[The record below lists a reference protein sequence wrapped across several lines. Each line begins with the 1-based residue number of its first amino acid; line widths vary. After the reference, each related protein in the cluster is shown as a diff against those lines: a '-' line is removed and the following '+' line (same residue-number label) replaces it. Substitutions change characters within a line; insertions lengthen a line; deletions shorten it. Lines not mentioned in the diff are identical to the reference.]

1 MNNLKSTI
9 DTAAIVLLL
18 SLFIIQLPAAIASSY
33 LIGLLFFAF
42 SISSV
47 KLKSKYVQAYVLLLI
62 FCLPAATTFNHGLTP
77 LFYLILSPSIA
88 FFVIH
93 FTENTLEH
101 VVKVLRNVFWAYI
114 LFVAAV
120 LFFHWDEPEPFGAL
134 FYWSST
140 NGIPAYLI
148 ILNIAYSIAYFLKY
162 NRLPIIAAT
171 LTMIVALFGVGR
183 GSIVSASVL
192 LLLSMFVNL
201 FVVKSKQDIALA
213 PKMALI
219 LLLPGLALIYNYAD
233 LIGSQYEMIVEGS
246 KFEQGVLDVHRGY
259 MLSDY
264 LDKLDAVSLFIG
276 TSYEGTSIHLY
287 YGGNPHNSY
296 IRVHSFF
303 GLFALFAV
311 FAPLFLMVLSHK
323 DRTQTI
329 VILLLVTVALLRAT
343 TEPILF
349 PTPLD
354 FFYIMYFVLFFRFA
368 RQKNEQFS
376 RSAQNGIRHR
386 ALAHQSSMKR

>member
-1 MNNLKSTI
+1 MNNLKSII
-9 DTAAIVLLL
+9 DTTAIVLLL

-33 LIGLLFFAF
+33 LIGLLFLAF
-42 SISSV
+42 SISSFE
-47 KLKSKYVQAYVLLLI
+47 LKSKYVQAYVLLLI

-77 LFYLILSPSIA
+77 LFYLIFSPSIA

-93 FTENTLEH
+93 FTGNTLEH
-101 VVKVLRNVFWAYI
+101 VVNVLRNVFLAYI

-120 LFFHWDEPEPFGAL
+120 LFFNWGEPEPFGAI

-162 NRLPIIAAT
+162 NRLPVIAAA
-171 LTMIVALFGVGR
+171 LTTIVAFFGIGR
-183 GSIVSASVL
+183 GSIVCGSLVL
-192 LLLSMFVNL
+192 LLSIFVNL
-201 FVVKSKQDIALA
+201 FVVKSKQDMALA
-213 PKMALI
+213 PKIALI
-219 LLLPGLALIYNYAD
+219 LLIPALTLIYNHAD
-233 LIGSQYEMIVEGS
+233 LISRQYEMIAEGS

-264 LDKLDAVSLFIG
+264 LDKLDALSLFIG
-276 TSYEGTSIHLY
+276 TSYEGTSIDLY
-287 YGGNPHNSY
+287 YRGNPHNSY

-311 FAPLFLMVLSHK
+311 FAPLFLMLLSHK

-329 VILLLVTVALLRAT
+329 IIFLLVTVALIRAA

-354 FFYIMYFVLFFRFA
+354 FFYIMYFVLYFRFA
-368 RQKNEQFS
+368 RQKNDPFM
-376 RSAQNGIRHR
+376 RSA
-386 ALAHQSSMKR
+386 

>member
-1 MNNLKSTI
+1 LNNQKSII
-9 DTAAIVLLL
+9 DTTAIVLLL

-33 LIGLLFFAF
+33 LIGLLFLAF
-42 SISSV
+42 SISSFE
-47 KLKSKYVQAYVLLLI
+47 LKSKYVQAYVLLLI

-77 LFYLILSPSIA
+77 LFYLIFSPSIA

-93 FTENTLEH
+93 FTGNTLEH
-101 VVKVLRNVFWAYI
+101 VVNVLRNVFLAYI

-120 LFFHWDEPEPFGAL
+120 LFFNWGEREPFGAI

-162 NRLPIIAAT
+162 NRLPVIAAA
-171 LTMIVALFGVGR
+171 LTTIVAFFGIGR
-183 GSIVSASVL
+183 GSIVCGSLVL
-192 LLLSMFVNL
+192 LLSIFVNL
-201 FVVKSKQDIALA
+201 FVVKSKQDMALA
-213 PKMALI
+213 PKIALI
-219 LLLPGLALIYNYAD
+219 LLIPALTLIYNHAD
-233 LIGSQYEMIVEGS
+233 LISRQYEMIAEGS

-264 LDKLDAVSLFIG
+264 LDKLDALSLFIG
-276 TSYEGTSIHLY
+276 TSYEGTSIDLY
-287 YGGNPHNSY
+287 YRGNPHNSY

-311 FAPLFLMVLSHK
+311 FAPLFLMLLSHK

-329 VILLLVTVALLRAT
+329 IIFLLVTVALIRAA

-354 FFYIMYFVLFFRFA
+354 FFYIMYFVLYFRFA
-368 RQKNEQFS
+368 RQKNDPFM
-376 RSAQNGIRHR
+376 RSA
-386 ALAHQSSMKR
+386 

>member
-1 MNNLKSTI
+1 LNNLKSII
-9 DTAAIVLLL
+9 DTTAIVLLL

-33 LIGLLFFAF
+33 LIGLLFLAF
-42 SISSV
+42 SISSFE
-47 KLKSKYVQAYVLLLI
+47 LKSKYVQAYVLLLI

-77 LFYLILSPSIA
+77 LFYLIFSPSIA

-93 FTENTLEH
+93 FTGNTLEH
-101 VVKVLRNVFWAYI
+101 VVNVLRNVFLAYI

-120 LFFHWDEPEPFGAL
+120 LFFNWGEPEPFGAI

-162 NRLPIIAAT
+162 NRLPVIAAA
-171 LTMIVALFGVGR
+171 LTTIVAFFGIGR
-183 GSIVSASVL
+183 GSIVCGSLVL
-192 LLLSMFVNL
+192 LLSIFVNL
-201 FVVKSKQDIALA
+201 FVVKSKQDMALA
-213 PKMALI
+213 PKIALI
-219 LLLPGLALIYNYAD
+219 LLIPALTLIYNHAD
-233 LIGSQYEMIVEGS
+233 LISRQYEMIAEGS

-264 LDKLDAVSLFIG
+264 LDKLDALSLFIG
-276 TSYEGTSIHLY
+276 TSYEGTSIDLY
-287 YGGNPHNSY
+287 YRGNPHNSY

-311 FAPLFLMVLSHK
+311 FAPLFLMLLSHK

-329 VILLLVTVALLRAT
+329 IIFLLVTVALIRAA

-354 FFYIMYFVLFFRFA
+354 FFYIMYFVLYFRFA
-368 RQKNEQFS
+368 RQKNDPFM
-376 RSAQNGIRHR
+376 RSA
-386 ALAHQSSMKR
+386 

>member
-1 MNNLKSTI
+1 MNNQKSII
-9 DTAAIVLLL
+9 DTTAIVLLL

-33 LIGLLFFAF
+33 LIGLLFLAF
-42 SISSV
+42 SISSFE
-47 KLKSKYVQAYVLLLI
+47 LKSKYVQAYVLLLI

-77 LFYLILSPSIA
+77 LFYLIFSPSIA

-93 FTENTLEH
+93 FTGNTLEH
-101 VVKVLRNVFWAYI
+101 VVNVLRNVFLAYI

-120 LFFHWDEPEPFGAL
+120 LFFNWGEREPFGAI

-162 NRLPIIAAT
+162 NRLPVIAAA
-171 LTMIVALFGVGR
+171 LTTIVAFFGIGR
-183 GSIVSASVL
+183 GSIVCGSLL
-192 LLLSMFVNL
+192 LLLSIFVNL
-201 FVVKSKQDIALA
+201 FVVKSKQDVALA
-213 PKMALI
+213 PKIALI
-219 LLLPGLALIYNYAD
+219 LLIPALTLIYNHAD
-233 LIGSQYEMIVEGS
+233 LISRQYEMIAEGS

-259 MLSDY
+259 ILSDY
-264 LDKLDAVSLFIG
+264 LDKLDALSLFIG
-276 TSYEGTSIHLY
+276 TSYEGTSIDLY

-311 FAPLFLMVLSHK
+311 FAPLFLMLLSHK

-329 VILLLVTVALLRAT
+329 IIFLLVTVALIRAA

-354 FFYIMYFVLFFRFA
+354 FFYIMYFVLYFRFA
-368 RQKNEQFS
+368 RQKNDPFM
-376 RSAQNGIRHR
+376 RSA
-386 ALAHQSSMKR
+386 

>member
-1 MNNLKSTI
+1 MNNLKSII
-9 DTAAIVLLL
+9 DTTAIVLLL

-33 LIGLLFFAF
+33 LIGLLFLAF
-42 SISSV
+42 SISSFE
-47 KLKSKYVQAYVLLLI
+47 LKSKYVQAYVLLLI

-77 LFYLILSPSIA
+77 LFYLIFSPSIA

-93 FTENTLEH
+93 FTGNTLEH
-101 VVKVLRNVFWAYI
+101 VVNVLRNVFLAYI

-120 LFFHWDEPEPFGAL
+120 LFFHWGEREPFGAI

-162 NRLPIIAAT
+162 NRLPVIAAA
-171 LTMIVALFGVGR
+171 LTTIVAFFGIGR
-183 GSIVSASVL
+183 GSIVCGSLL
-192 LLLSMFVNL
+192 LLLSIFVNL
-201 FVVKSKQDIALA
+201 FVVKSKQDVALA
-213 PKMALI
+213 PKIALI
-219 LLLPGLALIYNYAD
+219 LLIPALTLIYNHAD
-233 LIGSQYEMIVEGS
+233 LISRQYEMIAEGS

-264 LDKLDAVSLFIG
+264 LDKLDALSLFIG
-276 TSYEGTSIHLY
+276 TSYEGTSINLY

-311 FAPLFLMVLSHK
+311 FAPLFLMLLSHK

-329 VILLLVTVALLRAT
+329 IIFLLVTVALIRAT

-354 FFYIMYFVLFFRFA
+354 FFYIMYFVLYFRFA
-368 RQKNEQFS
+368 RQKNDPFM
-376 RSAQNGIRHR
+376 RSA
-386 ALAHQSSMKR
+386 

>member
-1 MNNLKSTI
+1 
-9 DTAAIVLLL
+9 
-18 SLFIIQLPAAIASSY
+18 
-33 LIGLLFFAF
+33 
-42 SISSV
+42 
-47 KLKSKYVQAYVLLLI
+47 
-62 FCLPAATTFNHGLTP
+62 
-77 LFYLILSPSIA
+77 
-88 FFVIH
+88 
-93 FTENTLEH
+93 
-101 VVKVLRNVFWAYI
+101 VVNVLRNVFLAYI

-120 LFFHWDEPEPFGAL
+120 LFFHWGEREPFGAI

-162 NRLPIIAAT
+162 NRLPVIAAA
-171 LTMIVALFGVGR
+171 LTTIVAFFGIGR
-183 GSIVSASVL
+183 GSIVCGSLL
-192 LLLSMFVNL
+192 LLLSIFVNL
-201 FVVKSKQDIALA
+201 FVVKSKQDVALA
-213 PKMALI
+213 PKIALI
-219 LLLPGLALIYNYAD
+219 LLIPALTLIYNHAD
-233 LIGSQYEMIVEGS
+233 LISRQYEMIAEGS

-264 LDKLDAVSLFIG
+264 LDKLDALSLFIG
-276 TSYEGTSIHLY
+276 TSYEGTSINLY

-311 FAPLFLMVLSHK
+311 FAPLFLMLLSHK

-329 VILLLVTVALLRAT
+329 IIFLLVTVALIRAT

-354 FFYIMYFVLFFRFA
+354 FFYIMYFVLYFRFA
-368 RQKNEQFS
+368 RQKNDPFM
-376 RSAQNGIRHR
+376 RSA
-386 ALAHQSSMKR
+386 